1 MECMSIKAFKREFLD
16 KLKATTAK
24 PVEEATTID
33 LYNALGALIW
43 EQIAHKWTEC
53 NQNLKSS
60 NQKQVYY
67 FSLEFLVGKF
77 LRKNLSYLGMYE
89 LAKEGLE
96 ELGYDLAEIEN
107 AEKDPGLGNG
117 GLGRLAACFL
127 DSLSS
132 LGFVGHGTGIRYNYG
147 LFEQRIVDG
156 YQVEFPDRWLTNRN
170 VWEVRKQDKAC
181 VVEFGG
187 DVVSNKIGDD
197 LVFKTI
203 NTEKVLA
210 VPYDTP
216 ILGYGGKRVNTL
228 RLFSAE
234 AYKDE
239 FDFFSFSEGDY
250 NSAFSKKHTAEAISQ
265 VLYPNDNYYEGRILR
280 IKQEYF
286 LVSAG
291 IQTIVRNYKS
301 RHKDLKDFPKYIA
314 LHINDTHP
322 SMMIPEM
329 MRIFMD
335 VEGLGW
341 DEAWRIVTGSVSYTN
356 HTILSEAME
365 KWDIHILR
373 ELLPRITMIIEEID
387 RRFVEALKNQYH
399 VDEYQ
404 VQKLRIIQGQIVNM
418 ANLCIVASNSV
429 NGVAKL
435 HTEILKNKELNHFYK
450 IFPHKFNN
458 KTNGITHRRWLMSCN
473 PKLRDLISDK
483 IGNEWYEEP
492 ILMEKLLQYKD
503 DKGFLDDLDKVKHE
517 NKVKLAKYI
526 DDKYGIKVDTYSIF
540 DMQSKRLHEY
550 KRQLMNALHIMYL
563 CNQIMDNP
571 NIDMTPRTFIF
582 GAKAAPSY
590 HIAKQIIKLINT
602 ISQKIEQTPAL
613 RNLIKVVFLENYNVS
628 LAELMIPAADV
639 SEQIST
645 ASKEA
650 SGTGN
655 MKYMMNG
662 AVTIGTLD
670 GANVEIKEAVGDD
683 NIYIFGMTSDDV
695 YKTNFNRSYH
705 SVQVY
710 EKNAH
715 IKRILD
721 QLTNGFFE
729 QAAPFEFQSIRDSL
743 LHQNDPFFVLK
754 DFESYAQTHKKLEQD
769 FRNKDLWMK
778 KSLTNIA
785 KSGIFSS
792 DYTIEE
798 YAGEIWKLL

>member
-1 MECMSIKAFKREFLD
+1 MTIKAFKREFLD
-16 KLKATTAK
+16 KLKVTTAK
-24 PVEEATTID
+24 PVEEATNLD
-33 LYNALGALIW
+33 LYNALGALLW
-43 EQIAHKWTEC
+43 DQIAHKWGEY
-53 NQNLKSS
+53 NHKLKNS

-77 LRKNLSYLGMYE
+77 LRKNLNYLGMYDTV
-89 LAKEGLE
+89 KEALE
-96 ELGYDLAEIEN
+96 ELGYDLDEIEQ

-132 LGFVGHGTGIRYNYG
+132 LGFAGHGTGIRYNYG
-147 LFEQRIVDG
+147 LFEQKIVDG
-156 YQVEFPDRWLTNRN
+156 YQVEFPDKWLTNRN
-170 VWEVRKQDKAC
+170 VWEVRKKDKAC

-187 DVVSNKIGDD
+187 EIVSSKIGED
-197 LVFKTI
+197 LLFKTI

-216 ILGYGGKRVNTL
+216 ILGYDGKTINTL

-291 IQTIVRNYKS
+291 IQTILRNYKS
-301 RHKDLKDFPKYIA
+301 ANKDIKDFPKYIA

-322 SMMIPEM
+322 SMMIPEL
-329 MRIFMD
+329 MRILMD

-341 DEAWRIVTGSVSYTN
+341 DEAWNIVINSVSYTN

-387 RRFVEALKNQYH
+387 RRFVEDLKNNRKL
-399 VDEYQ
+399 DEYEINR
-404 VQKLRIIQGQIVNM
+404 LRIVQGQIVNM

-435 HTEILKNKELNHFYK
+435 HTEILKQQELNHFYRV
-450 IFPHKFNN
+450 FPEKFNN

-473 PKLRDLISDK
+473 PDLKNLLDEN
-483 IGNEWYEEP
+483 IGKEWHKEP
-492 ILMEKLLQYKD
+492 ILLEKLTDFENNKA
-503 DKGFLDDLDKVKHE
+503 FLDELDKVKHK

-526 DDKYGIKVDTYSIF
+526 QDRHGIKVDTHSIF

-550 KRQLMNALHIMYL
+550 KRQLMNALHIIHL
-563 CNQIMDNP
+563 CNQIVDNP
-571 NIDMTPRTFIF
+571 NIDVTPRTFIF

-590 HIAKQIIKLINT
+590 YIAKQIIKLINT
-602 ISQKIEQTPAL
+602 ISEKIEQTPML
-613 RNLIKVVFLENYNVS
+613 RDLIKVVFLENYNVS

-662 AVTIGTLD
+662 AITIGTLD
-670 GANVEIKEAVGDD
+670 GANVEIKESVGDD

-695 YKTNFNRSYH
+695 YKTNFNRSYN
-705 SVQVY
+705 STQLY
-710 EKNAH
+710 ENSPH
-715 IKRILD
+715 IKRSLD
-721 QLTNGFFE
+721 LLTNGFFE
-729 QAAPFEFQSIRDSL
+729 NAAPYEFQSIRDSL

-754 DFESYAQTHKKLEQD
+754 DFDSYAQTHKKLELD
-769 FRNKDLWMK
+769 YRNKDLWMK
-778 KSLTNIA
+778 KSLINIA

-798 YAGEIWKLL
+798 YASDIWKLL

>member
-1 MECMSIKAFKREFLD
+1 MESMTIKAFKREFLD
-16 KLKATTAK
+16 KLKVTTAK
-24 PVEEATTID
+24 PVEEATNLD
-33 LYNALGALIW
+33 LYNALGALLW
-43 EQIAHKWTEC
+43 DQIAHKWGEY
-53 NQNLKSS
+53 NHKLKKSD
-60 NQKQVYY
+60 QKQVYY

-77 LRKNLSYLGMYE
+77 LRKNLNYLGMYDTV
-89 LAKEGLE
+89 KEALE
-96 ELGYDLAEIEN
+96 ELGYDLDEIEK

-132 LGFVGHGTGIRYNYG
+132 LGFAGHGTGIRYNYG
-147 LFEQRIVDG
+147 LFEQKIVDG
-156 YQVEFPDRWLTNRN
+156 YQVEFPDKWLTNRN
-170 VWEVRKQDKAC
+170 VWEVRKKDKAC
-181 VVEFGG
+181 IVEFGG
-187 DVVSNKIGDD
+187 EIVSSKIGED
-197 LVFKTI
+197 LLFKTI

-216 ILGYGGKRVNTL
+216 ILGYDGKTINTL

-291 IQTIVRNYKS
+291 IQTILNNYKS
-301 RHKDLKDFPKYIA
+301 ANRNIKDFPKYIA

-322 SMMIPEM
+322 SMMIPEL
-329 MRIFMD
+329 MRILMD

-341 DEAWRIVTGSVSYTN
+341 DEAWNIVINSVSYTN

-387 RRFVEALKNQYH
+387 RRFVEDLKENR
-399 VDEYQ
+399 
-404 VQKLRIIQGQIVNM
+404 KLDDYEINRLKIIQGQIVNM

-435 HTEILKNKELNHFYK
+435 HTEILKQKELNHFYK
-450 IFPHKFNN
+450 IFPQKFNN
-458 KTNGITHRRWLMSCN
+458 KTNGITHRRWLMACN
-473 PKLRDLISDK
+473 PDLKKLLDEN
-483 IGNEWYEEP
+483 IGTEWHKEP
-492 ILMEKLLQYKD
+492 ILLEKLMD
-503 DKGFLDDLDKVKHE
+503 FENDKAFLDELDKVKYK
-517 NKVKLAKYI
+517 NKIKLAKYI
-526 DDKYGIKVDTYSIF
+526 QDMHGIKVDTHSIF

-550 KRQLMNALHIMYL
+550 KRQLMNALHIIHL
-563 CNQIMDNP
+563 CNQIVDNP
-571 NIDMTPRTFIF
+571 NIDVTPRTFVF

-590 HIAKQIIKLINT
+590 YIAKQIIKLINT
-602 ISQKIEQTPAL
+602 ISEKIEQTPML
-613 RNLIKVVFLENYNVS
+613 RDLIKVVFLENYNVS

-662 AVTIGTLD
+662 AITIGTLD
-670 GANVEIKEAVGDD
+670 GANVEIKESVGDD

-695 YKTNFNRSYH
+695 YKTNFNRSYN
-705 SVQVY
+705 SKQTY
-710 EKNAH
+710 ENSPH
-715 IKRILD
+715 IKRTLD
-721 QLTNGFFE
+721 LLTSGFFE
-729 QAAPFEFQSIRDSL
+729 NAAPYEFQSIRDSL

-754 DFESYAQTHKKLEQD
+754 DFDSYAQTHKKLESD
-769 FRNKDLWMK
+769 YRNKDLWMK
-778 KSLTNIA
+778 KSLVNIA

-798 YAGEIWKLL
+798 YASDIWKLL